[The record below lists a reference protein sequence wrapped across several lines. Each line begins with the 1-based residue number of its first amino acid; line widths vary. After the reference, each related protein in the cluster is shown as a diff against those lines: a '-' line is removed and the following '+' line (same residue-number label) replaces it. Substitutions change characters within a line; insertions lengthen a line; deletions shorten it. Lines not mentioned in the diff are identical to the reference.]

1 MKSTVLF
8 WSGRVGC
15 FNNWTEKEPSTLTV
29 LHHVQVE
36 QKISQAIRQ
45 RQRRKEGQ
53 TCVGLCHRFAWR
65 QWPIVQ
71 FACKFYHN
79 FYLRRIPDVNTGN
92 WMFVERCFDLL
103 LKWFVF
109 LWFQCELW
117 SISVSNKVSQFL
129 HAWFS
134 LKKNVL
140 EKANICCSQTKQ
152 NTLCELLGSTFM
164 R

>member
-1 MKSTVLF
+1 MWFGIRGMRRIRRMYKFNTFVQKCEIDGF
-8 WSGRVGC
+8 IWSGRFGC
-15 FNNWTEKEPSTLTV
+15 FINWTEKEPSTLTV

-65 QWPIVQ
+65 QRPLVQ

-79 FYLRRIPDVNTGN
+79 SNLRGIPDVNTSS

-103 LKWFVF
+103 LKWFVLIYDF
-109 LWFQCELW
+109 NADHAQFP
-117 SISVSNKVSQFL
+117 SIIKFHSF
-129 HAWFS
+129 
-134 LKKNVL
+134 
-140 EKANICCSQTKQ
+140 
-152 NTLCELLGSTFM
+152 FM
-164 R
+164 HGLVWKRMF